1 MTKSF
6 RGRLTPE
13 QLAEGINAC
22 RRNACRL
29 AEDAR
34 TLMDS
39 GSHATA
45 ASLAALSFEE
55 FGKMAILNRLA
66 LARDDEEAAVAW
78 REFRD
83 HKRKNTTWI
92 LPLLVARGARSLDDM
107 RPIVDSKSKHPAVL
121 NQLKQDGFYTNFAE
135 DTGWSEP
142 AEAVDKA
149 LAEFVVRGAE
159 VMAPSSPEATTEGI
173 ELWIKHLGPV
183 WGTNMDW
190 MKQALVLLDAEM
202 KKRGLSTGSQSSMEE
217 FVRGTGQY
225 ASDSTAMHND
235 N

>member
-22 RRNACRL
+22 RTSACRL

-34 TLMDS
+34 TLLDA

-55 FGKMAILNRLA
+55 YGKMAILRELA
-66 LARDDEEAAVAW
+66 LARDDEELTVAW
-78 REFRD
+78 RDFRD

-107 RPIVDSKSKHPAVL
+107 RPIVDPKSKHPAVL
-121 NQLKQDGFYTNFAE
+121 DRLKQDGFYTNFAE
-135 DTGWSEP
+135 DAGWSEP

-159 VMAPSSPEATTEGI
+159 VMVPSSPEATAEGI
-173 ELWIKHLGPV
+173 ELWIKYLRPV
-183 WGTNMDW
+183 WRTNPDW

-202 KKRGLSTGSQSSMEE
+202 KKRGLLTGSQSSMEE
-217 FVRGTGQY
+217 FVRGAGQR
-225 ASDSTAMHND
+225 ASDSTATHND
-235 N
+235 S